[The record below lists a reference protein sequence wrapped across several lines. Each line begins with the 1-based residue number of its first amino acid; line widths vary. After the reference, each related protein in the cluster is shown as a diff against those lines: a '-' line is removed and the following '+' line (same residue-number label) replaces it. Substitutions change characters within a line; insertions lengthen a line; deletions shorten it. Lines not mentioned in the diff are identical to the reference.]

1 MQREAASFFTPRFFM
16 EAGFAQRGQAHF
28 MATQFDCDPATW
40 DRLSRTDSKWTRVG
54 RFVMTKQNADT
65 ISGGVFLVGLGV
77 LFLIHWFW
85 PGILL
90 LLGLVALVREWM
102 QGERSKGLT
111 AFLIL
116 GGLAVFFSFNFS
128 WSIVLPVALICLG
141 LIGIVNALRS
151 R

>member
-1 MQREAASFFTPRFFM
+1 
-16 EAGFAQRGQAHF
+16 
-28 MATQFDCDPATW
+28 
-40 DRLSRTDSKWTRVG
+40 
-54 RFVMTKQNADT
+54 MTKQNADT

-77 LFLIHWFW
+77 LFLIHWLW

-116 GGLAVFFSFNFS
+116 GGLAVLFSINFS

-141 LIGIVNALRS
+141 LIWIVNALRG